1 MGNLLKLRP
10 FRCLVAWGDL
20 NNHCDVA
27 LEQRRVR
34 VLHFVS
40 PSIRFAVSIHRCLAV
55 RFMKPP
61 SANQKPTMSPDSPKQ
76 ILLVDDDQHLL
87 QSMGQWLREQGYKTY
102 LAANCQTAEKH
113 LSQHPIDLALVD
125 LRLGSEDGFDV
136 LRHCQ
141 RHCPQVA
148 VLLMTGYATIE
159 TAVEAIRAGAFDL
172 LTKPLIDD
180 EILLAINRALS
191 QRQVLEENEQLKTQL
206 DQRFGRSSIIGN
218 DRRMQKTFD
227 MIDNIADTRATVLI
241 TGESG
246 TGKSLIAR
254 AIHQRSNRRKGPF
267 VEIACGALP
276 ENLLE
281 SELFGHVA
289 GSFTGATGNKIGK
302 FKQAAGGTI
311 FLDEIGTASP
321 SLQVKLLRVLQ
332 ELEFEPVGG
341 TETIK
346 VDTRIVLATNE
357 NLAKAVAEG
366 RFRQDLYYRVNVI
379 NIELPSLRERVSDI
393 PTLVQHFLLKICE
406 EEGKQIEGFDAAA
419 LQALTAYNWPG
430 NVREL
435 QNIVERAVLLGT
447 GPMLGVFD
455 LPSHV
460 NSCTSNTMVIAP
472 AGSRQSLKDAL
483 EGPERQIILQCLRE
497 NNWNRNETADQ
508 LGVNRTTL
516 YKKMKKLGLE
526 NPRAVAGEW

>member
-1 MGNLLKLRP
+1 MN
-10 FRCLVAWGDL
+10 
-20 NNHCDVA
+20 
-27 LEQRRVR
+27 
-34 VLHFVS
+34 S
-40 PSIRFAVSIHRCLAV
+40 
-55 RFMKPP
+55 
-61 SANQKPTMSPDSPKQ
+61 QKPAANSLRSAHRGPEGPFHV
-76 ILLVDDDQHLL
+76 LLVDDDQHLL
-87 QSMGQWLREQGYKTY
+87 QSMGAWLQDEGFKTF
-102 LAANCQTAEKH
+102 LAANQQTAEKH
-113 LSQHPIDLALVD
+113 LTNQPIDLALVD

-141 RHCPQVA
+141 THFPQVS
-148 VLLMTGYATIE
+148 VILMTGYATVE
-159 TAVEAIRAGAFDL
+159 TGVEAIRAGAFDL

-180 EILLAINRALS
+180 EILLAMKRALS
-191 QRQVLEENEQLKTQL
+191 QAQVIEENEQLKTQL
-206 DQRFGRSSIIGN
+206 DQRFGRTAIVGN

-227 MIDNIADTRATVLI
+227 MVDNIADTKATVLI

-254 AIHQRSNRRKGPF
+254 AIHQRSNRRKAPF

-289 GSFTGATGNKIGK
+289 GSFTGATGNKVGK

-321 SLQVKLLRVLQ
+321 ALQVKLLRVIQ
-332 ELEFEPVGG
+332 ELEFEQVGG
-341 TETIK
+341 TETFK

-357 NLAKAVAEG
+357 DLAKAVAEG

-393 PTLVQHFLLKICE
+393 PTLVQHFLLKVCE
-406 EEGKQIEGFDAAA
+406 EENKIVQGFDPAA
-419 LQALTAYNWPG
+419 LQALAGYGWPG

-435 QNIVERAVLLGT
+435 QNIVERAVLLGQ
-447 GPMLGVFD
+447 GPMLGVED
-455 LPSHV
+455 LPSHIS
-460 NSCTSNTMVIAP
+460 NCTTNTIALP
-472 AGSRQSLKDAL
+472 VVGTRQTLKEAL
-483 EGPERQIILQCLRE
+483 EGPERQIILQSLRE
-497 NNWNRNETADQ
+497 NDWNRNETADQ

-516 YKKMKKLGLE
+516 YKKMKKLGLDH
-526 NPRAVAGEW
+526 PRAVSSEW